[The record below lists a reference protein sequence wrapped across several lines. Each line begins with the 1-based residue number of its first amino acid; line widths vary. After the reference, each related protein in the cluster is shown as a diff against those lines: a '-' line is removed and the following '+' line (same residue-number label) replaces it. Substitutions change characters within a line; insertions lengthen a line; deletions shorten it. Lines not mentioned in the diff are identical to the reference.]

1 MYNIYSASMLI
12 HCTQK
17 SYNRGRKFIFEP
29 PKIETFITRQGIFF
43 INNYSNDDNNGDIS
57 NYIV

>member
-1 MYNIYSASMLI
+1 MLI
-12 HCTQK
+12 HCTYK
-17 SYNRGRKFIFEP
+17 SESRLKIYTEP

-57 NYIV
+57 NYIA